1 MTWWCSARGTAWDWT
16 WQAYPGVWLFIG
28 LLAVG
33 YVALGRR
40 AGAAE
45 DAAEDAVDGRR
56 RATFFGGLMILWLAL
71 DWPIGALGAG
81 YLASVHMAQFLMI
94 ALLAPPLML
103 LGLPR
108 AVYARLGELRP
119 AVALLRVLTH
129 PLVALV
135 VFGVVVYWTH
145 LPGVVDSLMVTQAG
159 SFALDLVWLLGG
171 FVFWWPV
178 VAPVPERPGFPAGL
192 KMGYLFLA
200 TVINTLP
207 YAFLTFGDLP
217 FYGLYELAPPVS
229 GITTRQD
236 QQIAGLLMK
245 MGGGVILWTAI
256 TVLFFRW
263 FQREEAEGSAG
274 RAEGAGGAA

>member
-1 MTWWCSARGTAWDWT
+1 MTWWCSARGTTWEWT
-16 WQAYPGVWLFIG
+16 WQPYPGVWLFIG
-28 LLAVG
+28 LLAAA
-33 YVALGRR
+33 YLVAARR
-40 AGAAE
+40 MGARP
-45 DAAEDAVDGRR
+45 VDGRR
-56 RATFFGGLMILWLAL
+56 RAAFFGGLFVLWLAL

-108 AVYARLGELRP
+108 TAYARLAEKRRILAVLRFI
-119 AVALLRVLTH
+119 TH
-129 PLVALV
+129 PLVALA
-135 VFGVVVYWTH
+135 VFAVVVYWTH
-145 LPGVVDSLMVTQAG
+145 LPGVVDALMVTQAG
-159 SFALDLVWLLGG
+159 SFLLDLAWLVGG

-178 VAPVPERPGFPAGL
+178 VAPVPERPGFPHAL

-200 TVINTLP
+200 TVLNTLP

-256 TVLFFRW
+256 TILFFRW
-263 FQREEAEGSAG
+263 FQREEAA
-274 RAEGAGGAA
+274 

>member
-33 YVALGRR
+33 YLALARR
-40 AGAAE
+40 AAAAG
-45 DAAEDAVDGRR
+45 DPVDGRR
-56 RATFFGGLMILWLAL
+56 RATFLGGLAILWLAL

-108 AVYARLGELRP
+108 AVYARLGERP
-119 AVALLRVLTH
+119 LTLAALRVLTH
-129 PLVALV
+129 PLIALA

-145 LPGVVDSLMVTQAG
+145 LPGVVDVLMVTQVG

-256 TVLFFRW
+256 TILFFRW
-263 FQREEAEGSAG
+263 FQQEEATSPAG
-274 RAEGAGGAA
+274 EAGGAG

>member
-28 LLAVG
+28 VLAVG
-33 YVALGRR
+33 YVVMARR
-40 AGAAE
+40 AGVSRIA
-45 DAAEDAVDGRR
+45 GRR
-56 RATFFGGLMILWLAL
+56 RAAFFGGLLVLWLAL

-103 LGLPR
+103 LGVPD
-108 AVYARLGELRP
+108 AVYARLGELRG
-119 AVALLRVLTH
+119 AVAVLRVVTH
-129 PLVALV
+129 PLVALA
-135 VFGVVVYWTH
+135 VFGIVVYWTH
-145 LPGVVDSLMVTQAG
+145 LPGVVDVLMVTQAG
-159 SFALDLVWLLGG
+159 SFALDLAWLLGG
-171 FVFWWPV
+171 LVFWWPV
-178 VAPVPERPGFPAGL
+178 VAPVPERPRFPAAL

-245 MGGGVILWTAI
+245 MGGGLILWSAI
-256 TVLFFRW
+256 TILFFRW
-263 FQREEAEGSAG
+263 FQREEV
-274 RAEGAGGAA
+274 EGAGGGTGGGTG

>member
-33 YVALGRR
+33 YVVLARR
-40 AGAAE
+40 TTAAGDDPVA
-45 DAAEDAVDGRR
+45 GRR
-56 RATFFGGLMILWLAL
+56 RAAFFGGLTILWLAL

-81 YLASVHMAQFLMI
+81 YLASVHMVQFLMI

-103 LGLPR
+103 IGLPR
-108 AVYARLGELRP
+108 AAYARLGERRR
-119 AVALLRVLTH
+119 AVAVLRFVTH
-129 PLVALV
+129 PLVALAL
-135 VFGVVVYWTH
+135 FGVVVYWTH
-145 LPGVVDSLMVTQAG
+145 LPGVVDVLMVTQAG

-256 TVLFFRW
+256 TILFFRW
-263 FQREEAEGSAG
+263 FQQEEAESPAG
-274 RAEGAGGAA
+274 GAGGAG

>member
-28 LLAVG
+28 LLAAG
-33 YVALGRR
+33 YVALLRR
-40 AGAAE
+40 AGATGGE
-45 DAAEDAVDGRR
+45 VEGRR
-56 RATFFGGLMILWLAL
+56 RATFFGGLAVLWLAL

-94 ALLAPPLML
+94 ALLAPPLIL

-108 AVYARLGELRP
+108 AAYARLGESPR
-119 AVALLRVLTH
+119 ALAALRVLTH
-129 PLVALV
+129 PLLALAL
-135 VFGVVVYWTH
+135 FGVVVYWTH
-145 LPGVVDSLMVTQAG
+145 LPGVVDVLMVTQVG
-159 SFALDLVWLLGG
+159 SFALDVVWLLGG
-171 FVFWWPV
+171 LVFWWPV
-178 VAPVPERPGFPAGL
+178 VAPVPERPGFPVGL

-207 YAFLTFGDLP
+207 YAFLTFGELP

-256 TVLFFRW
+256 TILFFRW
-263 FQREEAEGSAG
+263 FHQEEAGSA
-274 RAEGAGGAA
+274 AGGAG

>member
-28 LLAVG
+28 LLAVA
-33 YVALGRR
+33 YVGLARR
-40 AGAAE
+40 AGVSR
-45 DAAEDAVDGRR
+45 VDGRR
-56 RATFFGGLMILWLAL
+56 RAAFVGGLVILWLAL

-103 LGLPR
+103 LGVPR
-108 AVYARLGELRP
+108 AAYARLGSVP
-119 AVALLRVLTH
+119 WATASLRVVTH
-129 PLVALV
+129 PLIALA

-145 LPGVVDSLMVTQAG
+145 LPGVVDVLMVTQFG

-178 VAPVPERPGFPAGL
+178 VAPVPERPGFPAAL

-256 TVLFFRW
+256 TILFFRW
-263 FQREEAEGSAG
+263 FQREEAEGT
-274 RAEGAGGAA
+274 R

>member
-33 YVALGRR
+33 YLALAHR
-40 AGAAE
+40 AAAAG
-45 DAAEDAVDGRR
+45 DDPVDGRR
-56 RATFFGGLMILWLAL
+56 RATFFGGLAILWLAL

-81 YLASVHMAQFLMI
+81 YLASVHMVQFLMI

-103 LGLPR
+103 MGLPR
-108 AVYARLGELRP
+108 GVYTRLGERRR
-119 AVALLRVLTH
+119 AVAALRFVTH
-129 PLVALV
+129 PLIALA

-145 LPGVVDSLMVTQAG
+145 LPGVVDVLMVTQAG

-256 TVLFFRW
+256 TILFFRW
-263 FQREEAEGSAG
+263 FQQEDAGSTEAGST
-274 RAEGAGGAA
+274 AGGAG

>member
-28 LLAVG
+28 LLAVS
-33 YVALGRR
+33 YVALARR
-40 AGAAE
+40 AEVAGGP
-45 DAAEDAVDGRR
+45 VDGQR
-56 RATFFGGLMILWLAL
+56 RAAFFGGLLVLWLAL

-94 ALLAPPLML
+94 ALLAPALML

-108 AVYARLGELRP
+108 AVYGSLGERHR
-119 AVALLRVLTH
+119 AVAVLRVLTH
-129 PLVALV
+129 PLVALA

-145 LPGVVDSLMVTQAG
+145 LPGVVDTLMVTQAG

-178 VAPVPERPGFPAGL
+178 VAPVPERPGFPSGL

-200 TVINTLP
+200 TVVNTLP

-256 TVLFFRW
+256 TILFFRW
-263 FQREEAEGSAG
+263 FQREEADSPAG
-274 RAEGAGGAA
+274 RAGGAG